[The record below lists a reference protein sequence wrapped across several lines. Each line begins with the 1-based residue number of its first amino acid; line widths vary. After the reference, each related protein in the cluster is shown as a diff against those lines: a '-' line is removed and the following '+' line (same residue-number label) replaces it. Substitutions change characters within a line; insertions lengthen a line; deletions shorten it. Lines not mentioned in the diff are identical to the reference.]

1 MRCAAYGSS
10 LAQPSG
16 RRLRVVGG
24 YWAAWSAA
32 SCGERPWI
40 YGCRHMRYVVLP
52 LQLSEG
58 VGNPCLEISPLGGS
72 LRLRRCGAFALRAMA
87 YLLRIRSKGGRVLL

>member
-1 MRCAAYGSS
+1 
-10 LAQPSG
+10 
-16 RRLRVVGG
+16 
-24 YWAAWSAA
+24 
-32 SCGERPWI
+32 
-40 YGCRHMRYVVLP
+40 MRYVVLP